1 MKFHLPL
8 GFLKALMA
16 VVCVPGTTIAADAI
30 QNTYTQQSLYNY
42 YSVTAVR
49 SYTLTATKDPVT
61 LYWDSTSGESAVWDT
76 VSTVTWVTRINESEE
91 ETAYEAGAEVEFGEG
106 TGLNKSVQITSE
118 GVSASVVKITGN
130 GYQFSG
136 GNMVVTENLST
147 EQSAKID
154 SVLVMGSSSTPL
166 KIQVDEGKQ
175 LTASILETSF
185 SDTHEQQAYE
195 QGSFEKTGAGTLSIT
210 DAMRGA
216 ITGVTVKEGKLELA
230 TGVSMNVGA
239 NEIKGG
245 TLENVE
251 MLITGEIDR
260 AVSGDV
266 ATAHN
271 IIKSADGDNAAV
283 LTDVTLHA
291 GTSTEY
297 ATLQNVSFAGNS
309 ILRGYITFEETQRQR
324 DMSVAAGGTLTVDNV
339 CFDLHGLASG
349 DKVLIVNNAVD
360 NTTGTLTGWDTAKF
374 VYSGITVNSAA
385 VNSSVAGMVTLNDKH
400 NGNLY
405 WIGTEDDKWNA
416 DSTNWSTVEGGDGNN
431 VFTALS
437 NVYFGANEYVT
448 NHNIAVAKDL
458 VVMNFNLTGGNY
470 SFSGGR
476 IATLGNAAI
485 NTGADKVVT
494 FNNQLV
500 VQGSMETS
508 GTGTLELHGATTVVK
523 NLTLGTNN
531 IIIGGD
537 VSVLGGDVS
546 ELSGDVS
553 ELGKFTVISGSDK
566 NAGSLYINGNVTAQ
580 EISISVSAGEEVGNS
595 YNDAL
600 VNVTGNLSV
609 GDSGKITIGGTAEQH
624 YLGVVQAKDLTVNTQ
639 AHDVYFD
646 NLQVESLTVAEGSHV
661 HVRASSAASTLST
674 SSFPTIN
681 LSGTLALDA
690 QGVTYDRGYNVYVE
704 NDAASLFFGPGCTI
718 DNMKIIGKQNGS
730 DYTNVGIEVQSR
742 SATVT
747 KMSDLGNLTVELGSL
762 TAKNASGAVH
772 GELILDNGKLKL
784 AEGSDDIMASGSGAV
799 RLMNGGRLDIGTTTQ
814 TFSANNEVFLSGA
827 SSITGDAE
835 DSGLRLGNDLRVN
848 YEDAGNSIDA
858 KMTVEQNVTLNSTA
872 AGSSLEISGLITGSG
887 VLNLTGP
894 GTVALSGANSDF
906 KGQVTVQQGST
917 LTLQSTD
924 ALVKADVTINDGATL
939 SLNTPG
945 TANVN
950 TLTLINGSSL
960 AISSIVG
967 TDEFSDQHAVLNAE
981 KGVTLADNNV
991 ELNVIF
997 ADKLKTMT
1005 TYNIM
1010 TGVTSIDGLSFN
1022 VQHNGASLDASQY
1035 KIALDPNTHLLYM
1048 QTMMGNVWEG
1058 ESSSSYGTWSKT
1070 NTDGNWSNKS
1080 NYNENA
1086 EYNDAI
1092 FGDLDGGCSNVYI
1105 EGTVAPGDVY
1115 FVADG
1120 TDYTLSS
1127 TGGKLA
1133 AGTDLHQR
1141 GESNV
1146 ILRLY
1151 DNVSAADALGDVNIK
1166 SGSIKLEDHLAV
1178 AGDINIAAEGT
1189 LVLSDY
1195 GTYDANWKPI
1205 PVELR
1210 IAPHADGTFNYTIS
1224 NVKFINDTSEVTFG
1238 ETTFSGVTI
1247 DADGVRGTKQTPG
1260 YVTRAQ
1266 ITGNTNLEHLNIL
1279 DSDIKGGTLSN
1290 VTLSSDDANS
1300 DKMKGY
1306 YRLQDVTIGENVVI
1320 AENACY
1326 SLVEDITFKDAL
1338 TNKGV
1343 ITITN
1348 INAEIGQID
1357 YTFTV
1362 NENGKSAYTYEF
1374 IEMVGKGRFD
1384 EYSYKTFETRQVL
1397 INGINLATG
1406 LATDIDLATG
1416 LATGI
1421 GAEFIDNEDGSFTLS
1436 VGKILA
1442 YDENGNIAEVDG
1454 TVGMPQWDERW
1465 GKQDKA
1471 PGISRRYYGT
1481 NENANFVMA
1490 SGADD
1495 NARYYMYDSIVNS
1508 TNADKVNNGK
1518 AIVVTLSSIATGKVA
1533 SAGTWG
1539 SSASDHE
1546 VWIYDRS
1553 GFETVIGGQNDW
1565 VDAPQSAATHI
1576 LVNVDPLQHNVAK
1589 NIIGGSYRM
1598 DQNAES
1604 FVTVQN
1610 GNINLLV
1617 GGSSEWGKS
1626 QAGTAHV
1633 FIDGGTIGEI
1643 FAAGYDTNL
1652 TGTQIVDGRKRAVE
1666 MVLTGGTLGNLQD
1679 NGTKRVFGGGHGYT
1693 IKGDIYIRME
1703 GNANVTTQLVGG
1715 SNGGTVEGDIVLD
1728 LISGA
1733 ANRVDAAGLG
1743 WEAGGNQI
1751 YSYTNGNVLVNLY
1764 SSFNLGSL
1772 VEGSETEYKGGSL
1785 YGGKENGTSYVKVGD
1800 GYTSTL
1806 HFARAGLYDLGC
1818 IADDGYTASQDS
1830 VNVTGFDRITMEEGA
1845 HAVVALGMFDNNM
1858 DTKTALEIRG
1868 KGIIE
1873 VIGHGANFGRDI
1885 QLQDDATLKISTSV
1899 IGQTG
1904 DEDDHTITVNT
1915 GSTIDFSGF
1924 PLETQYQED
1933 SDYSDYAGLG
1943 FNVVISGDGA
1953 NGMGALYKGKYDN
1966 SLYPKDEDATSTI
1979 VNRIVLPNVVLTGN
1993 ASVGVVEQEYLFMN
2007 ANNLGQTELDLKG
2020 HTLTKLGGGDF
2031 IARSVTMTA
2040 GTILVQQGAFGSDL
2054 SGNGVHT
2061 DMVLAAGAEL
2071 KLDSTS
2077 LAAAGTTPG
2086 LELRSLSGSGTV
2098 ILNGST
2104 LTLNTGDDSKY
2115 YEEYMDEAK
2124 AYDQFTRTTGFGYA
2138 VFSGLI
2144 SDGDDSSKI
2153 AKTGDGVHYISGSSN
2168 TYTGG
2173 TQLQGGRLYLLGTG
2187 EASEFSKG
2195 MSEVASGVA
2204 GTGAIIWSSADA
2216 ELYLGHN
2223 ARIYNAGTTNV
2234 QGGIMTI
2241 GVEGAPNGVL
2251 ADYVGIH
2258 SKDLAPVVMGGVE
2271 YVEIETH
2278 NLKSIAVN
2286 AQYAD
2291 GTEYVANTDIDRNK
2305 MLLVKKSDWDT
2316 VKNTAVTGFSDT
2328 GYNEAIYSGVLD
2340 DSNNVAASL
2349 HKVGVGT
2356 LVLDQSNS
2364 YTGGTE
2370 IKAGTLRLRG
2380 WGTLG
2385 DDNVKDNVVEM
2396 TQTGATLMF
2405 TYNSGYGEDEP
2416 TELANDIIII
2426 GTGDARWVG
2435 NAATDEDTA
2444 ALISAVGPAVTFTL
2458 SGDISGTGNVRHS
2471 GEGVLVLSGDSSYT
2485 GGTYV
2490 SRGTLE
2496 VQSAAGLGAT
2506 ASGQGSVTIEHDA
2519 DLKVTVEE
2527 GFTAECMVTTL
2538 AADANNIQGDVLIR
2552 GTADTE
2558 RILHMASNGY
2568 NALSTTLEENGTLL
2582 INGVKVTAAS
2592 ELLTGNGRVVVSDL
2606 SGSGSSAKFASMIDY
2621 TGDFSVEGDN
2631 ASISVTAGTFSDGSI
2646 HVAGRN
2652 ASVSTGSDIF
2662 ISAGNFL
2669 HLYSTGN
2676 ASQDTSQDT
2685 AAKVITDGAVSIE
2698 AGAIFYVR
2706 NQETCG
2712 IYNLSELEQSASY
2725 AMQETVQIN
2734 LQNDNQLEELN
2745 YLQLG
2750 IGASAYNGRFD
2761 EDIAANLQAVG
2772 VVQAKGGLTLA
2783 GGSTYETTNGHTNL
2797 MGASLTLDTME
2808 NSLLT
2813 FNTTSDVS
2821 YNTTTGAA
2829 QLVLFSGVNS
2839 VYFVRDNK
2847 IISSGEGIV
2856 YTLANRY
2863 LTGWEHIDDNTL
2875 LVFDSYANV
2884 VYLEQQVVPEP
2895 TTATLSLVAL
2905 AALAMRRR
2913 RRK

>member
-16 VVCVPGTTIAADAI
+16 VVCVPGMTIAAEAV
-30 QNTYTQQSLYNY
+30 QKGYAQQELYISYNVTPAMSL
-42 YSVTAVR
+42 
-49 SYTLTATKDPVT
+49 TLAAAEAPVT

-76 VSTVTWVTRINESEE
+76 VSTVTWRNGKE
-91 ETAYEAGAEVEFGEG
+91 ETAYEAGAQVVFGEG
-106 TGLNKSVQITSE
+106 ADLNKSVQITSD
-118 GVSASVVKITGN
+118 GVSASTVEITGN

-136 GNMVVTENLST
+136 GDMVVTERLSAV
-147 EQSAKID
+147 QSAEIS
-154 SVLVMGSSSTPL
+154 SVLVMGSTSTPL
-166 KIQVDEGKQ
+166 EIQVAEGKQ

-185 SDTHEQQAYE
+185 SGTHEQHAYE
-195 QGSFEKTGAGTLSIT
+195 QGSFVKTGAGTLSIT
-210 DAMRGA
+210 DAMHGA
-216 ITGVTVKEGKLELA
+216 ITGATVTDGVLELA
-230 TGVSMNVGA
+230 SGVSMDVGA
-239 NEIKGG
+239 NKIKGG

-251 MLITGEIDR
+251 MLITGEINR

-266 ATAHN
+266 AIAHN
-271 IIKSADGDNAAV
+271 VIKSADGDNAAV
-283 LTDVTLHA
+283 LTNVTLHA

-309 ILRGYITFEETQRQR
+309 TLRGYITFEETQRQR

-339 CFDLHGLASG
+339 YFDLHGLASG

-385 VNSSVAGMVTLNDKH
+385 VNSSVAGMVTINDEH

-405 WIGTEDDKWNA
+405 WTGSEDDKWNA
-416 DSTNWSTVEGGDGNN
+416 GSTNWSTVEGGAGNN

-437 NVYFGANEYVT
+437 NVYFGANAA
-448 NHNIAVAKDL
+448 NHDIAVAKDL
-458 VVMNFNLTGGNY
+458 VVMHFNLTGGNY

-476 IATLGNAAI
+476 IATLGDAAI
-485 NTGADKVVT
+485 NTGADKVT

-500 VQGSMETS
+500 VQESMTTS

-537 VSVLGGDVS
+537 VSVLGSDVS
-546 ELSGDVS
+546 ELGGDVR
-553 ELGKFTVISGSDK
+553 EHGKFTVISGSDK
-566 NAGSLYINGNVTAQ
+566 NAGSLYINGNVTAR

-609 GDSGKITIGGTAEQH
+609 GESGIITIGGTAEQH

-718 DNMKIIGKQNGS
+718 DNMNIIGKQDDSG
-730 DYTNVGIEVQSR
+730 YTNVGIEVQSR

-747 KMSDLGNLTVELGSL
+747 EMRNLGNLTVELGSL
-762 TAKNASGAVH
+762 TAKNAGGAVH

-784 AEGSDDIMASGSGAV
+784 GEESNEIMASDSGAV
-799 RLMNGGRLDIGTTTQ
+799 RLKNGGRLDIGTTTQ

-835 DSGLRLGNDLRVN
+835 GPGLLLGDGLRVN
-848 YEDAGNSIDA
+848 YEDAGNSIDT
-858 KMTVEQNVTLNSTA
+858 KMTVEQDVTLNSTA
-872 AGSSLEISGLITGSG
+872 AGSSLEISGLITGNG

-894 GTVALSGANSDF
+894 GTVALSGANSSF
-906 KGQVTVQQGST
+906 NGQVTVQQGST

-924 ALVKADVTINDGATL
+924 ALVNADVTINDGATL
-939 SLNTPG
+939 AVDTPN
-945 TANVN
+945 AAKLN

-967 TDEFSDQHAVLNAE
+967 TDETSAQHAVLNANQ
-981 KGVTLADNNV
+981 GVTLEGNKV

-997 ADKLKTMT
+997 ADKLETMT

-1010 TGVTSIDGLSFN
+1010 TGVTTIDGLSFN
-1022 VQHNGASLDASQY
+1022 VQHEGATLDASQY
-1035 KIALDPNTHLLYM
+1035 KIALDSNTGLLYM

-1058 ESSSSYGTWSKT
+1058 ESTFASNYGYGIWSKT
-1070 NTDGNWSNKS
+1070 NTHGNWSNKS

-1092 FGDLDGGCSNVYI
+1092 FGDLDGGCSTVYI
-1105 EGTVAPGDVY
+1105 DGTVAPGDVY

-1120 TDYTLSS
+1120 TNYTLGS
-1127 TGGKLA
+1127 TERGNKLA
-1133 AGTDLHQR
+1133 AGTNLHQR
-1141 GESNV
+1141 GESDV

-1151 DNVSAADALGDVNIK
+1151 DNVSAANALGDVNIK
-1166 SGSIKLEDHLAV
+1166 SGSITLEEHLAV

-1195 GTYDANWKPI
+1195 GTVDANWRKI

-1224 NVKFINDTSEVTFG
+1224 NVKFNDDTMNVWLG

-1290 VTLSSDDANS
+1290 VTLSSGDADS

-1320 AENACY
+1320 AKNARY

-1348 INAEIGQID
+1348 INAEIGQVD

-1362 NENGKSAYTYEF
+1362 NENGKSAYTYQF
-1374 IEMVGKGRFD
+1374 IEMVDGGRFD
-1384 EYSYKTFETRQVL
+1384 MYSYKTFETRQVL

-1406 LATDIDLATG
+1406 LATDI
-1416 LATGI
+1416 
-1421 GAEFIDNEDGSFTLS
+1421 GAEFIDNKNGSFTLS

-1442 YDENGNIAEVDG
+1442 RDENGNITEVDG

-1465 GKQDKA
+1465 GKQAKA

-1490 SGADD
+1490 SGAED
-1495 NARYYMYDSIVNS
+1495 NARYYMYDSIVNP
-1508 TNADKVNNGK
+1508 TNAAKVNNGK
-1518 AIVVTLSSIATGKVA
+1518 AIVVTLSSAATGKVA

-1553 GFETVIGGQNDW
+1553 GFETVIGGQNAW

-1598 DQNAES
+1598 GQNAES

-1617 GGSSEWGKS
+1617 GGSSEWGYS

-1652 TGTQIVDGRKRAVE
+1652 IGTQIVDGRKRAVE

-1679 NGTKRVFGGGHGYT
+1679 NATKRVFGGGHGYT
-1693 IKGDIYIRME
+1693 INGDIYIRME

-1728 LISGA
+1728 LISGTA
-1733 ANRVDAAGLG
+1733 HSVEAAGLG
-1743 WEAGGNQI
+1743 WGNQWNQT
-1751 YSYTNGNVLVNLY
+1751 YSYTNGNILVNLY

-1806 HFARAGLYDLGC
+1806 NFAEAGLYELGC

-1830 VNVTGFDRITMEEGA
+1830 VNVTGFDRITMAEGA

-1858 DTKTALEIRG
+1858 DTNTALEISG
-1868 KGIIE
+1868 QGIIE

-1885 QLQDDATLKISTSV
+1885 QLQDGATLKISTSV
-1899 IGQTG
+1899 IGLSG
-1904 DEDDHTITVNT
+1904 EADDRTITVNA
-1915 GSTIDFSGF
+1915 GSSIDFSGF
-1924 PLETQYQED
+1924 PVETLYQGD

-1943 FNVVISGDGA
+1943 FNVLISGDGA

-1979 VNRIVLPNVVLTGN
+1979 VNRIVLPNVVLTGG
-1993 ASVGVVEQEYLFMN
+1993 ASVKVEEQEYLFMN
-2007 ANNLGQTELDLKG
+2007 ANELGQTQLDLAG

-2054 SGNGVHT
+2054 SGNGVDT
-2061 DMVLAAGAEL
+2061 DMVLAAGTEL
-2071 KLDSTS
+2071 KLDSTG
-2077 LAAAGTTPG
+2077 LKAPAGTTTG

-2104 LTLNTGDDSKY
+2104 LTLNTGDVSKY
-2115 YEEYMDEAK
+2115 YAEYMDEAQ

-2153 AKTGDGVHYISGSSN
+2153 AKTGYGVHYISGSNN

-2195 MSEVASGVA
+2195 TSKVASGVA
-2204 GTGAIIWSSADA
+2204 GTGAIIWGRAAAELSP

-2223 ARIYNAGTTNV
+2223 ARIYNKGTTNV

-2291 GTEYVANTDIDRNK
+2291 GTEYVAGTDIDRNK
-2305 MLLVKKSDWDT
+2305 MLLVKRSDWDA

-2328 GYNEAIYSGVLD
+2328 GYNEAIYSGELY

-2364 YTGGTE
+2364 YTGGT
-2370 IKAGTLRLRG
+2370 KVDAGTLRLRG

-2385 DDNVKDNVVEM
+2385 KDEKENTVSVQE
-2396 TQTGATLMF
+2396 GATLMF
-2405 TYNSGYGEDEP
+2405 THNGGYGNEP
-2416 TELANDIIII
+2416 ESAANDITIY
-2426 GTGDARWVG
+2426 GTGDARWVK

-2444 ALISAVGPAVTFTL
+2444 ALISAVGPAVRFTL

-2496 VQSAAGLGAT
+2496 VQSAAGLG
-2506 ASGQGSVTIEHDA
+2506 SGQGSVTVEHDA

-2527 GFTAECMVTTL
+2527 GFTGERMVTTL
-2538 AADANNIQGDVLIR
+2538 AADENDIQGDVVIS
-2552 GTADTE
+2552 GTTDTE
-2558 RILHMASNGY
+2558 RILHMDGNGY

-2582 INGVKVTAAS
+2582 INGAAINGVAVKAES
-2592 ELLTGNGRVVVSDL
+2592 ELLTGNGRVVVSDI
-2606 SGSGSSAKFASMIDY
+2606 SGSGASATFASMIDY
-2621 TGDFSVEGDN
+2621 SGDFSVEGDN
-2631 ASISVTAGTFSDGSI
+2631 ASISVKAGTFIDGSI
-2646 HVAGRN
+2646 HVAGKR

-2662 ISAGNFL
+2662 ITDGNSL
-2669 HLYSTGN
+2669 QLRSTGN
-2676 ASQDTSQDT
+2676 ASQDT
-2685 AAKVITDGAVSIE
+2685 AAMVNTDGAVSIE
-2698 AGAIFYVR
+2698 AGAIFSVQ
-2706 NQETCG
+2706 NQETID
-2712 IYNLSELEQSASY
+2712 IYNLSGLEQSASF
-2725 AMQETVQIN
+2725 AMRETMLMNSQS
-2734 LQNDNQLEELN
+2734 DNQLEEAT
-2745 YLQLG
+2745 YQQIG
-2750 IGASAYNGRFD
+2750 TGASAYNGRFD
-2761 EDIAANLQAVG
+2761 ESVAANLQAVG

-2783 GGSTYETTNGHTNL
+2783 GGSTYETANGHTNL
-2797 MGASLTLDTME
+2797 MGGSLTLDTME

-2839 VYFVRDNK
+2839 VYFGRDNLT
-2847 IISSGEGIV
+2847 ISSGEGIV

-2863 LTGWEHIDDNTL
+2863 LTGWEYIDDNTL
-2875 LVFDSYANV
+2875 LVYDSYANV

-2913 RRK
+2913 RK